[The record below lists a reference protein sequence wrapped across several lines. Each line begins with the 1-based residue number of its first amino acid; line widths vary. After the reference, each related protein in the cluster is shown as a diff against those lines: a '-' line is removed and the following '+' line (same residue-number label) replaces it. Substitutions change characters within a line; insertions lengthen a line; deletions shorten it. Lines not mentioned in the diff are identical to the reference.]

1 MTFIRK
7 KSSTYKWPV
16 KVSYPVDDGRFE
28 TETFEAVFKRIGR
41 SDFQRLADSGDTEL
55 IEAVLVGWDKVTDEA
70 GKEIAFNARELRDL
84 IDDPCFTKGV
94 IRAYLNS
101 LDDEK
106 KST

>member
-16 KVSYPVDDGRFE
+16 KVSYPVDEGRFE
-28 TETFEAVFKRIGR
+28 VDTFDAVFKRIGR
-41 SDFQRLADSGDTEL
+41 SEFQRLADSGDTEL
-55 IEAVLVGWDKVTDEA
+55 IEAVLVGWEKVADEA
-70 GKEIAFNARELRDL
+70 GKELPFNSRELRAL
-84 IDDPCFTKGV
+84 IEDPCFTRGV

-106 KST
+106 KQT